1 MNFKDIKEWSA
12 IETLIVVC
20 GEEEYKGYE
29 DYAEKTIKNFLK
41 NNLDIAKALDDKTL
55 ISNIS
60 NDKQEIKLDKME
72 DKEID
77 FN

>member
-20 GEEEYKGYE
+20 GEEEYKGYQ

-41 NNLDIAKALDDKTL
+41 NNLDIAKALDNDKTL
-55 ISNIS
+55 ISN
-60 NDKQEIKLDKME
+60 KEEIKLDKTE

-77 FN
+77 FLK

>member
-20 GEEEYKGYE
+20 GEEEYKGYQ

-41 NNLDIAKALDDKTL
+41 NNLDIAKALDNDKTL
-55 ISNIS
+55 ISNEE
-60 NDKQEIKLDKME
+60 EIKLDKTE

>member
-41 NNLDIAKALDDKTL
+41 NNLDIAKALDNDKTL
-55 ISNIS
+55 ISNEE
-60 NDKQEIKLDKME
+60 EIKLDKTE

-77 FN
+77 F

>member
-1 MNFKDIKEWSA
+1 MNFKDIKEWSE

-55 ISNIS
+55 ISN
-60 NDKQEIKLDKME
+60 DKQEIKLDKME

>member
-1 MNFKDIKEWSA
+1 MNFKDIKQWSA

-41 NNLDIAKALDDKTL
+41 NNLDIAKALDNDKTL
-55 ISNIS
+55 ISN
-60 NDKQEIKLDKME
+60 DKEEIKLNKRE

>member
-12 IETLIVVC
+12 IDLIVVC
-20 GEEEYKGYE
+20 GEEEYKGYQ

-41 NNLDIAKALDDKTL
+41 NNLDIAKALIDKTL
-55 ISNIS
+55 ISN
-60 NDKQEIKLDKME
+60 DKEEIKLNKRE